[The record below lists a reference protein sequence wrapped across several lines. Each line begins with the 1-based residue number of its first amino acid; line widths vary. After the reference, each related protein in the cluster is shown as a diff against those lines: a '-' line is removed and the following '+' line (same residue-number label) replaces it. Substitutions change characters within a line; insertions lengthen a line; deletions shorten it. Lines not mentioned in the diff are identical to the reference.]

1 MARMAEAHADNQM
14 IQRALAGKVKED
26 EDRALMKIS
35 RKKHHKSSHL
45 LIQLPEYGPSRS
57 FPGARANNPGGQG
70 NGQM

>member
-1 MARMAEAHADNQM
+1 MAEEHSDNQM

-45 LIQLPEYGPSRS
+45 LIQLPKLNTALVEAFEDLNHTTRKAKQM
-57 FPGARANNPGGQG
+57 AR
-70 NGQM
+70 

>member
-1 MARMAEAHADNQM
+1 MARMAEEHSDNQM
-14 IQRALAGKVKED
+14 IQRALVGELEAD
-26 EDRALMKIS
+26 EDRALQKIG